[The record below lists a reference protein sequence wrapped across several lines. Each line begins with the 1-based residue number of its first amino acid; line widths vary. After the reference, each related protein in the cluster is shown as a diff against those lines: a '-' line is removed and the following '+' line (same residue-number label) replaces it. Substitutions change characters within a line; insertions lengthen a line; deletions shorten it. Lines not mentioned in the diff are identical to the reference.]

1 MKLTK
6 GRIILLAAAALALV
20 GSILYLILDN
30 GDRTF
35 SWLGFGLALGGA
47 ALTLLPLF
55 LDPAVLPILPAA
67 AYAAAFGIV
76 LRAALP
82 SLSDVWNKV
91 NFIGGNA
98 VLGMIFSGVYLAS
111 AIVAC
116 IACFTGTAAESR

>member
-20 GSILYLILDN
+20 GSILYLVFDK

-35 SWLGFGLALGGA
+35 TWLGFGLALGGV
-47 ALTLLPLF
+47 ALTALPLF
-55 LDPAVLPILPAA
+55 FDPAVLPILPAA

-82 SLSDVWNKV
+82 SLSDVWNGV

-98 VLGMIFSGVYLAS
+98 VLGMVFSGVYLTA
-111 AIVAC
+111 AILAC

>member
-20 GSILYLILDN
+20 GSVLYLILDN

-35 SWLGFGLALGGA
+35 SWLGFGLALGGV
-47 ALTLLPLF
+47 ALTALPLF

-82 SLSDVWNKV
+82 SLSDVWNGV

-98 VLGMIFSGVYLAS
+98 ALGMIFSGVYLAA
-111 AIVAC
+111 AILAC